1 MKEFLFL
8 VRGKD
13 TASPEELQGRLSAY
27 VEWMQTLVAN
37 GKFKDGHPLLDETR
51 LVTSK
56 SEVIKKGYFSD
67 AKQLISGYLIIIA
80 KDYDEATEIAG
91 SCPLI
96 EQFPIEV
103 REQKIR

>member
-8 VRGKD
+8 IRGKD
-13 TASPEELQGRLSAY
+13 RVSSEELTGRLAAY
-27 VEWMQTLVAN
+27 VEWMQNLVSKGN
-37 GKFKDGHPLLDETR
+37 FKDGHPLLDETR

-56 SEVIKKGYFSD
+56 SKVLEKGYFSD
-67 AKQLISGYLIIIA
+67 EIQMVSGYLIILA
-80 KDYDEATEIAG
+80 KDYDEATEIAKT
-91 SCPLI
+91 CPLI

>member
-13 TASPEELQGRLSAY
+13 TVSPEDLKSRLGNY
-27 VEWMQTLVAN
+27 VEWMQNLVAN

-56 SEVIKKGYFSD
+56 TKVLEKGYFSD
-67 AKQLISGYLIIIA
+67 EKQLVSGYLIILA
-80 KDYDEATEIAG
+80 EDYDEATEIAK